1 LLQLTTGDSQAPMVS
16 VEELEV
22 RLAAALP
29 GATIAVVDTTG
40 EGDHFDV
47 RVRAATFAGLSLVD
61 QHRLV
66 YDALGD
72 LMRRVHAL
80 SLRTEAA

>member
-1 LLQLTTGDSQAPMVS
+1 MVDCT
-16 VEELEV
+16 EIER

-29 GATIAVVDTTG
+29 GAAITVRDTTG
-40 EGDHFDV
+40 GGDHFDV
-47 RVRAATFAGLSLVD
+47 HVRAAEFAGLSLVD
-61 QHRLV
+61 QHRRV

-80 SLRTEAA
+80 AVRTEPA